1 MRVMSYHAW
10 FDDDV
15 EKVLWEGHENNRE
28 IVFKHHN
35 HGAMLI
41 NKEDVIALA
50 KEFDLLVFEKKSR
63 L

>member
-1 MRVMSYHAW
+1 MEVMSLHKF

-28 IVFKHHN
+28 IVFKRN
-35 HGAMLI
+35 DVEAMLI

-50 KEFDLLVFEKKSR
+50 NEFNLVVYEKDSR

>member
-1 MRVMSYHAW
+1 MEVMSLHEF

-15 EKVLWEGHENNRE
+15 EKVLWEGNENNRE
-28 IVFKHHN
+28 IVFKRHD
-35 HGAMLI
+35 HGAILI

-50 KEFDLLVFEKKSR
+50 KEFNLVLYEKDSC